1 MNNQV
6 VFLTSSLECLVLVP
20 VSRRIGLNRVNL
32 TVERA
37 LKAYQN
43 GMDDIDKSDQVI
55 LSKENKLNF
64 MVLNAYFARNV
75 NSGY

>member
-1 MNNQV
+1 
-6 VFLTSSLECLVLVP
+6 
-20 VSRRIGLNRVNL
+20 VNL

-75 NSGY
+75 NSGYWGMVESEI